1 MKYFITALGL
11 ALIIEGI
18 PYFLFPAGIKGVLA
32 TMQELPEHILRVFGL
47 SIMLIGLTIL
57 YLVKMS

>member
-1 MKYFITALGL
+1 MKYFIAALGL

-18 PYFLFPAGIKGVLA
+18 PYFLFPAGIKQVLA

-47 SIMLIGLTIL
+47 TIMLIGLAIL
-57 YLVKMS
+57 YVVKLS

>member
-11 ALIIEGI
+11 ALIIEGL
-18 PYFLFPAGIKGVLA
+18 PYFLFPAGIKQVLA

-47 SIMLIGLTIL
+47 TIMLIGLVIL
-57 YLVKMS
+57 YVVKLS

>member
-11 ALIIEGI
+11 ALIIEGL
-18 PYFLFPAGIKGVLA
+18 PYFLFPAGIKQVLA

-47 SIMLIGLTIL
+47 AIMLIGLAIL
-57 YLVKMS
+57 YVVKLS

>member
-11 ALIIEGI
+11 ALIIEGL
-18 PYFLFPAGIKGVLA
+18 PYFLFPAGIKQVLA

-47 SIMLIGLTIL
+47 TIMLIGLAIL
-57 YLVKMS
+57 YVVKLP

>member
-18 PYFLFPAGIKGVLA
+18 PYFLFPAGIKQALA
-32 TMQELPEHILRVFGL
+32 TMLELPDHLLRFFGL
-47 SIMLIGLTIL
+47 TIMLIGLAVL
-57 YLVKMS
+57 YLIKIS

>member
-11 ALIIEGI
+11 ALIIEGL
-18 PYFLFPAGIKGVLA
+18 PYFLFPAGIKQVLA

-47 SIMLIGLTIL
+47 TIMLIGLAIL
-57 YLVKMS
+57 YVVKLS